1 MVAGELEVGPLGSA
15 DAEIVLDLLRQH
27 ASLTGSPLA
36 MRLLENV
43 DETLASISKVTPRD
57 FQAVLRTRA
66 QATQEGLD
74 PDGGEVWSRILE
86 VTGG

>member
-1 MVAGELEVGPLGSA
+1 
-15 DAEIVLDLLRQH
+15 
-27 ASLTGSPLA
+27 
-36 MRLLENV
+36 LENV